1 MLYVICLL
9 QYANQIWDA
18 SSGAL
23 LRTLTGHTNDVYSVA
38 FKGDSNMLATGSGDK
53 SVKVGC
59 ICLLWDVRRSSSS
72 SSSSSSSVSVALEY
86 VCIVLMYF

>member
-1 MLYVICLL
+1 M
-9 QYANQIWDA
+9 
-18 SSGAL
+18 
-23 LRTLTGHTNDVYSVA
+23 RTLTGHTDDEYSVA

-72 SSSSSSSVSVALEY
+72 SSVALEY